1 MTDHTK
7 LNDAERCALVA
18 ERVLRLSLCG
28 GRWWKGNPPVM
39 LPYNLFSWSGEF
51 LCSRLSSWSGIG
63 LVVDAMREKGWL
75 LDLRQDF
82 WGKWEATF
90 WQATTASKEGISK
103 SQDPLPW
110 RAVHLAALAALEKR

>member
-51 LCSRLSSWSGIG
+51 LCSCLSSWSGIG
-63 LVVDAMREKGWL
+63 LVVDAMEKKGYQVALDHCL
-75 LDLRQDF
+75 L
-82 WGKWEATF
+82 GEPWECSFYPNVIGTHVSRA
-90 WQATTASKEGISK
+90 A
-103 SQDPLPW
+103 DPLPW
-110 RAVHLAALAALEKR
+110 RAVHLAALAALEER